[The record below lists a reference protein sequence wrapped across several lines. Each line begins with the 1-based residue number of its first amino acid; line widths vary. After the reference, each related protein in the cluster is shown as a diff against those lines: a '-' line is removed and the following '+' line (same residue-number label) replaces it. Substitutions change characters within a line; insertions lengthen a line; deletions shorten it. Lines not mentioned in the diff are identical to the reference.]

1 MTDDEVNKRAQ
12 KMAQAKLLAEKTY
25 FSLRRGLNA
34 VRPTR
39 FWKNTDSIILIDWD
53 ETLSRVNTFEELFKL
68 KLGAKKGLARYNYY
82 RTLVKNGNCSLS
94 QAAISGHAELVNLG
108 ITLHDY
114 QTVFDS
120 IINGGK
126 IRNEILRT
134 VKYLQNHGRK
144 VVLATRSPQA
154 IADLAV
160 AQFGFDLSIGS
171 KEIVNRS
178 GKVVGLAQLVGDANR
193 LTFAHG
199 KSGSEK
205 VREVTKFSR
214 LKDEMRK
221 QGITVKPKNV
231 TILSDGYDDIV
242 AFKKAGCSI
251 LLVPQK
257 SGGTQKI
264 SQQFGLRDQEV
275 VERDSKE
282 MERELKLRLRFP
294 RVNRARK
301 PVQDRIRVFA
311 ARKRGK

>member
-126 IRNEILRT
+126 IRNEILR
-134 VKYLQNHGRK
+134 
-144 VVLATRSPQA
+144 P
-154 IADLAV
+154 
-160 AQFGFDLSIGS
+160 
-171 KEIVNRS
+171 
-178 GKVVGLAQLVGDANR
+178 
-193 LTFAHG
+193 
-199 KSGSEK
+199 
-205 VREVTKFSR
+205 
-214 LKDEMRK
+214 
-221 QGITVKPKNV
+221 
-231 TILSDGYDDIV
+231 
-242 AFKKAGCSI
+242 
-251 LLVPQK
+251 
-257 SGGTQKI
+257 
-264 SQQFGLRDQEV
+264 
-275 VERDSKE
+275 
-282 MERELKLRLRFP
+282 
-294 RVNRARK
+294 
-301 PVQDRIRVFA
+301 
-311 ARKRGK
+311 